1 MLRSDR
7 STIQIQLMK
16 LTCLP
21 LAVLILLGTHIT
33 AQAANPN
40 HVQRLLKTNQCPLC
54 DLSGANLEDANLFG
68 ANLVGANL
76 KGANLTGANLGS
88 ANLTDAD
95 LTEAKLIRAY
105 FYQTTLDSTNLSNA
119 NLSGAYLR
127 EALFSGAVNF
137 NGANLQGVNLSR
149 TNLVGVNLQGVDLRG
164 ANLNQTVFFG
174 FPQRGS
180 NNPLAGLFSL
190 LGGSQF
196 DRLCELPANQV
207 AAGLGEF
214 RRGETKRAG
223 VQFAVAKLNQ
233 ANLSGANLSEAMLLG
248 GDLTGANLSN
258 ANLSGACLSGSA
270 LKNAILDGAD
280 LKDAR
285 MNGVMLEGASL
296 QGVKNADLKKTY
308 ASSQAVKADSVQSEA
323 KTVVGSMN
331 RRQQAYFL
339 ETEKFANQWDD
350 LRLGIE
356 AESQY
361 YRYRIFTYR
370 DRKRGV
376 MVAGVPRTSGFKTY
390 IGFVNLGTI
399 QPANE
404 LTTFTVL
411 CESTEAKPLLPK
423 LPTTLPASK
432 AVDCPAGFEQ
442 AENEAPDL
450 IQIES
455 P

>member
-1 MLRSDR
+1 
-7 STIQIQLMK
+7 MK

-21 LAVLILLGTHIT
+21 LAALILLGTHTT
-33 AQAANPN
+33 AQAANPS

-95 LTEAKLIRAY
+95 FTEAQLIRAY
-105 FYQTTLDSTNLSNA
+105 FYQATLDDTNLSNA

-127 EALFSGAVNF
+127 GAFFSGAINF
-137 NGANLQGVNLSR
+137 SGANLQGVNFSR
-149 TNLVGVNLQGVDLRG
+149 TNLAGVNLQGVDLRG
-164 ANLNQTVFFG
+164 ANLNQTVFSG
-174 FPQRGS
+174 FQQQGGNS
-180 NNPLAGLFSL
+180 ALAGLYALF
-190 LGGSQF
+190 GASQF
-196 DRLCELPANQV
+196 DTLCELPAEELAV
-207 AAGLGEF
+207 HLGQF
-214 RRGETKRAG
+214 RAVSKKVSGFQFGVTK
-223 VQFAVAKLNQ
+223 LHQ

-258 ANLSGACLSGSA
+258 ANLSGACLSGSR
-270 LKNAILDGAD
+270 LTNAILDGAD

-285 MNGVMLEGASL
+285 MNGASLEGASL
-296 QGVKNADLKKTY
+296 KGVKNADLQKVY
-308 ASSQAVKADSVQSEA
+308 PSSQAAKADSVQEEA
-323 KTVVGSMN
+323 RNVVGAMN
-331 RRQQAYFL
+331 RAQQAYYL
-339 ETEKFANQWDD
+339 ETEKFANQLDD
-350 LRLGIE
+350 LGIGIKS
-356 AESQY
+356 ESQN

-404 LTTFTVL
+404 WTTFSVL
-411 CESTEAKPLLPK
+411 CESIEAKPLLPK
-423 LPTTLPASK
+423 LPTTIPANK
-432 AVDCPAGFEQ
+432 AVVCPAGFEQ
-442 AENEAPDL
+442 VGKDE
-450 IQIES
+450 
-455 P
+455 